1 MKANR
6 ARLLLLAFAT
16 LPVLAKAQELTGA
29 EGASNLAAASGRAQP
44 DLTYTRPT
52 EKARLG
58 NYFWDVIG
66 PYPFLGAAAAAGIN
80 QFDNTPP
87 EWKQGFGGY
96 GRRFGSDFGIAAVT
110 TTTRY
115 GLAHAFG
122 EDTVYYRC
130 ACKGL
135 FPRFSHAV
143 VSTFTAR
150 RGQFGHRAVS
160 FPAIVS
166 PYVGTMT
173 AVYGWYPERYGAK
186 DAFRMGNYSLLGYI
200 GANVAREFLYG
211 TPHSLLS
218 RVRFSHGHRDPSVGA
233 KP

>member
-1 MKANR
+1 MR
-6 ARLLLLAFAT
+6 MRRSRLILFALAT
-16 LPVLAKAQELTGA
+16 LPVFARAQALAGSVD
-29 EGASNLAAASGRAQP
+29 ASGLPAASERAQL

-52 EKARLG
+52 EKVRLRS
-58 NYFWDVIG
+58 YLWDVLS
-66 PYPFLGAAAAAGIN
+66 PYPLLGAAAAAGVN

-115 GLAHAFG
+115 GLARAFG

-130 ACKGL
+130 ECTGL

-150 RGQFGHRAVS
+150 RGEYGHRAVS

-186 DAFRMGNYSLLGYI
+186 DAFRMGNYSLLGYV
-200 GANVAREFLYG
+200 GANVAREFIYG
-211 TPHSLLS
+211 APHTLLS
-218 RVRFSHGHRDPSVGA
+218 RVHFGHSQREPRPGST
-233 KP
+233 P